1 MAESLA
7 QKLNKLKESE
17 MFVPYVQDREFG
29 TYENNLTGQTV
40 NREAEL
46 IFADQNKIR
55 DAINTDLVQ
64 KHNDSLKPTYSS
76 GDEGLA
82 RQLES
87 KTYKVFG
94 ASKFEQNALPG
105 QETNALDFF
114 GDQGK
119 SEENIEK
126 ADAYQAKL
134 EAERAH
140 AAQTSAT
147 PDDIAI
153 TNQSE
158 KEAATAVFMSNY
170 NDDQVY
176 QPSFDAALSDEIL
189 NTSDSDM
196 KETIIKTEELKNAEI
211 NNSIEILNNRAEIE
225 RVNNLNALKTLG
237 LSDDNA
243 PYLQDKEKGTYET
256 ENMTVFRPR
265 EIELENDALL
275 KTQKIKDEL
284 EAEKQQAIADRL
296 AYQDSMMNQLPGDED
311 IAGNNNY
318 FADSGQTL
326 AQGDIKESMIN
337 QEVAMTDVIAG
348 TTAKDMT
355 STVREIEA
363 ERAAKEKKRENF
375 ESAKNNSTLGEGA
388 DTLSAQQ
395 QAAEEAAELNNLGS
409 DVARRTENDRLIQ
422 RKLAKEKEEKR
433 LYNEQI
439 TNADANYG
447 NYYDGTQR
455 PGRGDE
461 GYKKYNRKEAA
472 HHMRNTYTASQDKN
486 RNLSDESVNRI
497 GDHMDRNQAVRA
509 ELLGGDPYAFS
520 TLSYPLDVTNSNENG
535 HFVLFYVN
543 AQNKTKYEYAGI
555 DKGQRVTVG
564 GKYTTIDKST
574 GPLGYKLY
582 NNDIQ
587 DTPDAHLYNNSGGYR
602 SQIIKNG
609 GAGGLL
615 YNNMTVLQRGR
626 KLPYSGINSKYQTTT
641 RITDSVA
648 LYLPSGIGNAT
659 SATYGDSKTGIA
671 GYLALSGVDILKDI
685 RDEDFVN
692 AQEKLF
698 GATGTILSE
707 AAKKYGVAALET
719 LTDTEGLT
727 ESFDK
732 IFGQT
737 LNPYIEV
744 TYNSINMRTFSY
756 GFKFAP
762 TSKKETEE
770 VQAIIKLFRFHMVPE
785 LKGDI
790 HRYLTLPS
798 TFDIHYMFQSGMDD
812 QDLARENSFYNKIA
826 TCVLEDCTVDYT
838 PTGVRSFADGAPTQ
852 ITMDLKFKETEM
864 LTKQKVRD
872 GF

>member
-1 MAESLA
+1 
-7 QKLNKLKESE
+7 
-17 MFVPYVQDREFG
+17 
-29 TYENNLTGQTV
+29 
-40 NREAEL
+40 
-46 IFADQNKIR
+46 
-55 DAINTDLVQ
+55 
-64 KHNDSLKPTYSS
+64 
-76 GDEGLA
+76 
-82 RQLES
+82 
-87 KTYKVFG
+87 
-94 ASKFEQNALPG
+94 
-105 QETNALDFF
+105 
-114 GDQGK
+114 
-119 SEENIEK
+119 
-126 ADAYQAKL
+126 
-134 EAERAH
+134 
-140 AAQTSAT
+140 
-147 PDDIAI
+147 
-153 TNQSE
+153 
-158 KEAATAVFMSNY
+158 
-170 NDDQVY
+170 
-176 QPSFDAALSDEIL
+176 
-189 NTSDSDM
+189 
-196 KETIIKTEELKNAEI
+196 
-211 NNSIEILNNRAEIE
+211 
-225 RVNNLNALKTLG
+225 
-237 LSDDNA
+237 
-243 PYLQDKEKGTYET
+243 
-256 ENMTVFRPR
+256 
-265 EIELENDALL
+265 
-275 KTQKIKDEL
+275 
-284 EAEKQQAIADRL
+284 
-296 AYQDSMMNQLPGDED
+296 
-311 IAGNNNY
+311 
-318 FADSGQTL
+318 
-326 AQGDIKESMIN
+326 
-337 QEVAMTDVIAG
+337 
-348 TTAKDMT
+348 
-355 STVREIEA
+355 
-363 ERAAKEKKRENF
+363 
-375 ESAKNNSTLGEGA
+375 
-388 DTLSAQQ
+388 
-395 QAAEEAAELNNLGS
+395 
-409 DVARRTENDRLIQ
+409 
-422 RKLAKEKEEKR
+422 
-433 LYNEQI
+433 
-439 TNADANYG
+439 
-447 NYYDGTQR
+447 
-455 PGRGDE
+455 
-461 GYKKYNRKEAA
+461 
-472 HHMRNTYTASQDKN
+472 
-486 RNLSDESVNRI
+486 
-497 GDHMDRNQAVRA
+497 
-509 ELLGGDPYAFS
+509 
-520 TLSYPLDVTNSNENG
+520 VTNSNENG

-564 GKYTTIDKST
+564 GKYTTIDKGS

-582 NNDIQ
+582 NQDIQ
-587 DTPDAHLYNNSGGYR
+587 DSPDAHLYNNDGGYR

-609 GAGGLL
+609 GPGGLL